1 MRIQKYSYLVLIF
14 LIFSACAKM
23 PIYHDLTE
31 GEANEILVALQ
42 DRGISA
48 QKLKEVKSQQV
59 TWSIQVANKDAS
71 AAQKILVENNL
82 PHKKE
87 LGFSGICKE
96 KGLIPTPDEEKCRK
110 VLALKGEIINS
121 LEKIPGV
128 IEADVVLN
136 IPEISEFASETQA
149 SKRPTASAV
158 LKVKKTPE
166 GLEITEPKA
175 QRFISNSIENLDP
188 RDVSVVITYIQ
199 SPQDLSKIG
208 SPKLVSIAGL
218 MMDVSSKDTF
228 KIYALSMLILLLG
241 VSVAL
246 VLTLL
251 KLTNLRKT
259 MGVQTSHPSDFDM
272 SNPQDSN
279 HLLAGPD
286 TNGVNPSQITSTGQA
301 NPK

>member
-1 MRIQKYSYLVLIF
+1 MSIQKYSCLILVF

-42 DRGISA
+42 DRGINA

-96 KGLIPTPDEEKCRK
+96 KGLIPTPDEERCRK

-136 IPEISEFASETQA
+136 IPEISEFASETQP

-175 QRFISNSIENLDP
+175 QRFISNAIENLDP

-199 SPQDLSKIG
+199 SPQNS
-208 SPKLVSIAGL
+208 SQQAASAKLVSIAGL
-218 MMDVSSKDTF
+218 MMDANSKDTF

-259 MGVQTSHPSDFDM
+259 MGVNPSGF
-272 SNPQDSN
+272 
-279 HLLAGPD
+279 
-286 TNGVNPSQITSTGQA
+286 NPSQAQDSGHLLTGPDGNTVNQSQINSA
-301 NPK
+301 GQISSK